1 VVDGLKFLV
10 LLTKSDKLN
19 KTEAAKALS
28 IVRLQAGGGD
38 VKLFSALKRQGVEEV
53 AQHLW
58 DWAHPLEKPVKK
70 PKAELDALAETEPD
84 EEEDS
89 GADTGTGEADSQS
102 NL

>member
-1 VVDGLKFLV
+1 RPRVEEGLKFLV

-38 VKLFSALKRQGVEEV
+38 VQLFSALKRQGVEEV

-58 DWAHPLEKPVKK
+58 QWVHPPVK
-70 PKAELDALAETEPD
+70 PDKAAKVVPTPPP
-84 EEEDS
+84 EEES
-89 GADTGTGEADSQS
+89 GDA
-102 NL
+102 

>member
-1 VVDGLKFLV
+1 V

-58 DWAHPLEKPVKK
+58 DWAHPPEKPLKQ
-70 PKAELDALAETEPD
+70 PKVVPGAE
-84 EEEDS
+84 S
-89 GADTGTGEADSQS
+89 
-102 NL
+102 